1 MAKKTQEV
9 LTEEQL
15 AILNAGY
22 PVSDNTTRK
31 TLPRFGMLSKDIT
44 EESGNGKNKTIKV
57 IESAGTFYTEMD
69 NGEVDENGKKIWT
82 KTYLGEEVE
91 VIIAFDRKQLRRYD
105 KSLKKFISS
114 SIYDRDDQV
123 LPLYLDKQ
131 QIHKGTPAQL
141 QALYPALTQKGKP
154 TSDLKEEKLLY
165 VIYKEE
171 LYQSNLSLSSKY
183 SFLDYRKSVN
193 PSSVVTTL
201 GSLEETN
208 GSNTYRKMTFKN
220 KRLITPEEFDMVKA
234 SQDGLIEQVKN
245 DAKYLIASKADSD
258 LDMIADATK
267 HLD

>member
-1 MAKKTQEV
+1 MSKKQIEV

-22 PVSDNTTRK
+22 PVSDSATRK

-44 EESGNGKNKTIKV
+44 EESGSGKNKTIKV

-69 NGEVDENGKKIWT
+69 NGNVDENGKKVWS
-82 KTYLGEEVE
+82 KTYLGDGVD
-91 VIIAFDRKQLRRYD
+91 VIISFNRKQLRKYD

-123 LPLYLDKQ
+123 IPLYLDKQ
-131 QIHKGTPAQL
+131 QIQKGTPAQL

-165 VIYKEE
+165 VIYQEE

-183 SFLDYRKSVN
+183 SFLDYSKTVN
-193 PSSVVTTL
+193 PSTVVTAL

-234 SQDGLIEQVKN
+234 SQDSLNEQVKN
-245 DAKYLIASKADSD
+245 DAKYLVASKSDSD
-258 LDMIADATK
+258 LDMIADAASK
-267 HLD
+267 LK